1 MSYTLRQIL
10 LRNIVLESG
19 SGRGRPDDILQA
31 YLGETASKLLLRSEQ
46 FTGYEPSPT
55 DVLGAELIKSVHRG
69 CVDSLLK
76 EVAGIRGNY
85 LRSVEAYL
93 KRDDA
98 SITNFGV
105 LVQGDNLA
113 DINQTID
120 RTEPGGAMDS
130 QKPGH
135 SQSIQIGGDN
145 SGTIT
150 QAIANRITDSF
161 KAANG
166 ELANKDDREELK
178 GLLAQLQ
185 QQSQSILPALPAES
199 RDEFA
204 QSVEGLVK
212 ESTKDKPSKRWYEAS
227 RDGIV
232 EAAQALGEAAE
243 PIIKTAVA
251 VAAYLATV
259 AS

>member
-1 MSYTLRQIL
+1 
-10 LRNIVLESG
+10 
-19 SGRGRPDDILQA
+19 
-31 YLGETASKLLLRSEQ
+31 
-46 FTGYEPSPT
+46 
-55 DVLGAELIKSVHRG
+55 
-69 CVDSLLK
+69 
-76 EVAGIRGNY
+76 
-85 LRSVEAYL
+85 
-93 KRDDA
+93 
-98 SITNFGV
+98 
-105 LVQGDNLA
+105 
-113 DINQTID
+113 
-120 RTEPGGAMDS
+120 MDS